1 MMCLRCKQDINGEAP
16 LYGLHSKCFVTWFK
30 VAPTTEFLSLT
41 QKSTGR
47 SQRSANYTPNN
58 TSFYHG
64 KFKKYSA
71 DLGAD
76 NYILKMRMEEE
87 GPELPEVEYLCNQIG
102 ALIGIPVAEHF
113 YINFFSDNVFV
124 TKVFIKKGSA
134 TANLD
139 PIHKY
144 RPDDKHDCE
153 TLSKTIGETT
163 KRPYDVEVFY
173 NTLLYDAL
181 VGNND
186 RHGGNLAFIV
196 TPSKVVL
203 SPIYDN
209 VSYLALVSGPLL
221 QADFSPTGRIET
233 SRTKEPS
240 MSDYVEELKRLGQHD
255 LIFTFASRVKMAKIE
270 AMIDGSYCSGHMKV
284 ALKKLITKRY
294 KELTDGLQN

>member
-1 MMCLRCKQDINGEAP
+1 MVCLKCKQDIIGEEP
-16 LYGLHSKCFVTWFK
+16 LYGLHSKCFVSWFK
-30 VAPTTEFLSLT
+30 VEPTTEFLSLT
-41 QKSTGR
+41 QRGAG
-47 SQRSANYTPNN
+47 SQQSNYTPNN

-71 DLGAD
+71 DLGSD
-76 NYILKMRMEEE
+76 NYILKMRMEKE

-102 ALIGIPVAEHF
+102 ASIGLPIAEHF

-144 RPDDKHDCE
+144 RSDDNHDCE
-153 TLSKTIGETT
+153 TLAKTIEETT
-163 KRPYDVEVFY
+163 KRPYDVQVFY
-173 NTLLYDAL
+173 NTILFDAL
-181 VGNND
+181 IGNND

-196 TPSKVVL
+196 TPSKVIL

-221 QADFSPTGRIET
+221 QADFNPTGRIAT
-233 SRTKEPS
+233 KDTKEPS
-240 MSDYVEELKRLGQHD
+240 MSDYVLELTRLGQQD
-255 LIFTFASRVKMAKIE
+255 LISTFANRIKMPKIE
-270 AMIDGSYCSGHMKV
+270 ELIEGSFCSRLMKN
-284 ALKKLITKRY
+284 ALKKLISKRH
-294 KELTDGLQN
+294 KELTNVL